1 MRSPTHAAALEY
13 ASRKWAVFPLRPGEK
28 EPATQNGHHDATTDT
43 ARIDAWWTQNP
54 DYNVGIA
61 LAPSNL
67 TALDVDVGK
76 KKDGTQ
82 KKGRES
88 LAKIEQH
95 LTPTLLAE
103 TGRGGTHAIYSRPPD
118 VAPARLIG
126 IIEKDSGLDLL
137 SDGYIVA
144 APSYLAESQRFY
156 RWSQLQAIAP
166 LPPFLQHVARAPRVQ
181 EKVQLTGTAIPEGG
195 RNVAMFRLGC
205 SLRDTGIGAEALA
218 RALDAENKQRFNP
231 PLPDGELSVIVNS
244 VLQRVQVTRDV
255 ALNAVVE
262 QEIHEIFAPP
272 PVPSRSEWLEAVAL
286 IPQPPMIFYSTGFPT
301 LDALLNG
308 GFATRQLTGIIGPPS
323 AGKSA
328 LVGEWLLTLAKH
340 RPVLHVSL
348 ELMRHELFVRYA
360 AHQMEFPWVDGL
372 KGVVAQ
378 PAMATSVKG
387 IRIKLMGSEDI
398 DRADPFECIVAEA
411 KKIQQECGVAP
422 IIAID
427 YIQLMARGSGT
438 DTRFKVGELTMFA
451 RQLAQDLDT
460 VVLGVFTTQ
469 RTSYGNKKGEEQMRA
484 ANDPTAYLSAAK
496 ESGDIEFDCATLM
509 YLDVDKLC
517 EGATKPGRIA
527 ITRCRVGSIGFV
539 GVRARLDIGS
549 FRDDPSALGEF
560 ASEERA
566 AKRDEKDMDFAR
578 QKLLEAVAEMPNRP
592 WRDIQAKVAAI
603 RGIQRT
609 QVDRARDA
617 LIGEGVLE
625 KTVRYD
631 DNRRKLPGDALVI
644 KSPPA
649 TASSEESET

>member
-1 MRSPTHAAALEY
+1 MSALLDAALGY
-13 ASRKWAVFPLRPGEK
+13 AAQGWYVFPCKPGEK
-28 EPATQNGHHDATTDT
+28 QPIGGRGHLDASTDPAQI
-43 ARIDAWWTQNP
+43 RAWWDSVPLANIG
-54 DYNVGIA
+54 VA
-61 LAPSNL
+61 VAPSGL
-67 TALDVDVGK
+67 VVLDVDTAEGK
-76 KKDGTQ
+76 PGLQ
-82 KKGRES
+82 SLREIDS
-88 LAKIEQH
+88 QLPDT
-95 LTPTLLAE
+95 LTAR
-103 TGRGGTHAIYSRPPD
+103 TGRGGYHGVYTRPEGM
-118 VAPARLIG
+118 PAQRRIG
-126 IIEKDSGLDLL
+126 FKPGLDLL
-137 SDGYIVA
+137 GDGYFVA
-144 APSYLAESQRFY
+144 APSVLTGGQQY
-156 RWSQLQAIAP
+156 RWEKLIRPAP
-166 LPPFLQHVARAPRVQ
+166 LPPILRDVSSAPRVQ
-181 EKVQLTGTAIPEGG
+181 EKVQLIGTPIPEGS
-195 RNVAMFRLGC
+195 RNNSIFRLGC
-205 SLRDTGIGAEALA
+205 ALRDTGIGAEALA

-272 PVPSRSEWLEAVAL
+272 PAPSRSEWLEAVAL
-286 IPQPPMIFYSTGFPT
+286 VPQPPVIFYSTGFVT
-301 LDALLNG
+301 LDGLLSG
-308 GFATRQLTGIIGPPS
+308 GFATRQLIGIIGPPS
-323 AGKSA
+323 TGKSA
-328 LVGEWLLTLAKH
+328 MIGEWLLTLAKV

-378 PAMATSVKG
+378 PVMATSVKG

-398 DRADPFECIVAEA
+398 DRADPFGCIVAEA

-422 IIAID
+422 VIAID

-460 VVLGVFTTQ
+460 LVIGVFTTM
-469 RTSYGNKKGEEQMRA
+469 RTSYSNKKGEEQMRA
-484 ANDPTAYLSAAK
+484 ANDPTAYLGAAK

-517 EGATKPGRIA
+517 EGATKPARIA
-527 ITRCRVGSIGFV
+527 VARVRYGNIGFV

-549 FRDDPSALGEF
+549 FKDDPSALAEF

-631 DNRRKLPGDALVI
+631 ENRRKLPGEALVI

-649 TASSEESET
+649 TVESRSEYEDPE